1 MVEAGAA
8 ALLLVLM
15 VLAGGVALYSGRM
28 DSGEQHGGH
37 VCSSLWCGGDH
48 TSPFNYLTHHPS

>member
-28 DSGEQHGGH
+28 GSGE
-37 VCSSLWCGGDH
+37 
-48 TSPFNYLTHHPS
+48 